1 MENLQY
7 TELKIQNYFVSH
19 KINTKTA
26 QNIYCYRTKMAG
38 VKVNFRSQFQDI
50 MCLECKIEE
59 DSQEH
64 LLHHINYGG
73 ELNEAEMYQKL
84 FTNIASDNLEAIS
97 LLEKG
102 MKRREKFLPGQ
113 VEDPS

>member
-1 MENLQY
+1 
-7 TELKIQNYFVSH
+7 
-19 KINTKTA
+19 
-26 QNIYCYRTKMAG
+26 
-38 VKVNFRSQFQDI
+38 
-50 MCLECKIEE
+50 MCLECKSEE

-64 LLHHINYGG
+64 LLHHINEGG
-73 ELNEAEMYQKL
+73 EFNEAEMYQKL

-102 MKRREKFLPGQ
+102 MKRRENFLPSQ